1 MVTVS
6 SGRVRNGRS
15 IATWRVPRTRG
26 AASGIL
32 LVLLGAWGALVPFV
46 GPHFNFAYTP
56 NSTWT
61 VTEGRLWLE
70 VLPGAVVF
78 LGGLILVAATS
89 RAIGLWAG
97 WLTAVAGAWFVVG
110 PVVSKLWA
118 NGQTQ
123 AGAPVGGS
131 TLRAVVEEL
140 AFFSGLGVVILFLA
154 ATALGRFSVI
164 GVRDAEVAA
173 AQLAAD
179 EPVVDETEPVATDVD
194 NEPKH
199 AAETVTT
206 TRKPVFGRTTSTTT
220 TTDDP
225 DVAENTVVAEKPVS
239 AREARAARRNEAE
252 AESVDDAEGTSRIPV
267 QTATERKSVVAEKST
282 KD

>member
-32 LVLLGAWGALVPFV
+32 LVLLGAWGALVPFI
-46 GPHFNFAYTP
+46 GPHFNYAYTP
-56 NSTWT
+56 NATWT
-61 VTEGRLWLE
+61 VTDGRLWLE
-70 VLPGAVVF
+70 VLPGAVAF
-78 LGGLILVAATS
+78 LGGLILVMATS

-97 WLTAVAGAWFVVG
+97 WLTALAGAWFVVG
-110 PVVSKLWA
+110 PVVSKLWN

-140 AFFSGLGVVILFLA
+140 GFFSGLGVVILFLS

-164 GVRDAEVAA
+164 GVRDADRAA
-173 AQLAAD
+173 AQLAAE
-179 EPVVDETEPVATDVD
+179 EPVEEVEPVATDVD
-194 NEPKH
+194 NEPRH
-199 AAETVTT
+199 AAEPVVGARKPLFGRSTTATDETGTTERTT
-206 TRKPVFGRTTSTTT
+206 T
-220 TTDDP
+220 
-225 DVAENTVVAEKPVS
+225 EQPVS
-239 AREARAARRNEAE
+239 AREARGARREAE
-252 AESVDDAEGTSRIPV
+252 VDDDESTRTSRIPT
-267 QTATERKSVVAEKST
+267 QTATERTERQPVVTETST

>member
-70 VLPGAVVF
+70 VLPGAVAF

-179 EPVVDETEPVATDVD
+179 EPVVDEGEPVATDVD
-194 NEPKH
+194 NEPRH

-206 TRKPVFGRTTSTTT
+206 TRKPLIGRNTTT
-220 TTDDP
+220 TTDDAN
-225 DVAENTVVAEKPVS
+225 VADDTVVTEKPVS
-239 AREARAARRNEAE
+239 AREAKAARRDE
-252 AESVDDAEGTSRIPV
+252 AESVDDTEGTGRIPV